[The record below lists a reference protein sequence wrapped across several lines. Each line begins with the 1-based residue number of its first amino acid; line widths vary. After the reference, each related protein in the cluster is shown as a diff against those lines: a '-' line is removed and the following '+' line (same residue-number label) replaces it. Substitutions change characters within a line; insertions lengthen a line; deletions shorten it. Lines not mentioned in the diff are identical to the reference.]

1 MESGAH
7 VGNFAP
13 GTLVGGL
20 PSPFLTASPSPGPVS
35 VVTSG
40 HVTPVTGSSGV
51 TPPGNVISY
60 PPFGQCN
67 KTYTKRDMSLA
78 LEALR

>member
-1 MESGAH
+1 M
-7 VGNFAP
+7 GNFAP
-13 GTLVGGL
+13 GSLVGGL
-20 PSPFLTASPSPGPVS
+20 ASPFLSAAQASPGPVS

-40 HVTPVTGSSGV
+40 HVTPVTASSGV